1 MLLAGE
7 NKHSQKAHGSIS
19 EQQAAVRC
27 SANER
32 QAPAEQACAPA
43 CSCCACLAAP
53 AMSTAE
59 GSEMTMYLASGKKK
73 HRRFFWLEGNML
85 SWDKSKSSKP
95 NKSFPVTRAKP
106 SADVKSAQQWFEH
119 IDANGSG
126 ELDRDEVA
134 TLYRQ
139 AHGVNLKPKL
149 LDDAMKMMDLD
160 GSGSVEFEE
169 FAVCE
174 FRTARTPSGAA
185 SFLPMRCVSV
195 RVRVVET

>member
-1 MLLAGE
+1 M
-7 NKHSQKAHGSIS
+7 
-19 EQQAAVRC
+19 
-27 SANER
+27 
-32 QAPAEQACAPA
+32 
-43 CSCCACLAAP
+43 AAP
-53 AMSTAE
+53 TP
-59 GSEMTMYLASGKKK
+59 GKKK
-73 HRRFFWLEGNML
+73 RVGILGAGAIGSVVGGML
-85 SWDKSKSSKP
+85 ARDGHD
-95 NKSFPVTRAKP
+95 VTIIDP
-106 SADVKSAQQWFEH
+106 WFEH